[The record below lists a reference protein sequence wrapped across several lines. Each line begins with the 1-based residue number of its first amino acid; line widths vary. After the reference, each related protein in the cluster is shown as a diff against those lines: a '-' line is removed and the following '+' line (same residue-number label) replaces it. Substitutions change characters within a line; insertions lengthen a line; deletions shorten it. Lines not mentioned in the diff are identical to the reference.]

1 MSALDAAYAARERY
15 EWQRCHDEAAALAFD
30 EPAAEGERLA
40 LIGEAAWWLGRLADA
55 IEARQNAY
63 LAFETAGDMRR
74 AGYCAVWLYENHSQ
88 HARPAVASGWLM
100 RARRALDHDDE
111 CIEHGALLMREAELA
126 HGDGRLTDATDLAE
140 RALAL
145 GRKLGSAD
153 VEAEALQ
160 TIGRVLIDAGQVKVG
175 LAHLDEAM
183 LFAVEGRLGPYST
196 GKVYCSLISACE
208 DLGDLRRAADW
219 TEATNQ
225 WAEQHPFAIFPG
237 ICRVHRAAVLDRGGA
252 LADAEREASQACTE
266 LLASH
271 VPNAAAA
278 YAEVG
283 DIRRRLG
290 DLVRAEEA
298 FTRAEEL
305 GGRTCTGTAL
315 LRLSQNRVDEASRII
330 AGCVAELSPNRLA
343 RARVLPI
350 AAQIAIAAGDLDLA
364 KAHVTEIDAIA
375 DAFETPYL
383 RAVAMLARG
392 RLQLAEGDPVTAQAT
407 LHRAHTLWHELGV
420 PYEAATAKTVFAVAQ
435 RDAGDD
441 SGAQE
446 SFAAARA
453 LFEDIGVR
461 LNGRDGGER
470 PESLPAGLSERE
482 AEVLRLVASGLSN
495 KEVAAQLHLS
505 AKTVSRHVSN
515 IFTKLGVSS
524 RVAASAFAFAH
535 NIADPND

>member
-1 MSALDAAYAARERY
+1 MGALDAAYAARERY
-15 EWQRCHDEAAALAFD
+15 EWQSCHDEAAALSLGD
-30 EPAAEGERLA
+30 ELDEAERFS
-40 LIGEAAWWLGRLADA
+40 LIGEAAWWLGRLDDS
-55 IEARQNAY
+55 IEARQAAY
-63 LAFETAGDMRR
+63 RGFEDAGDMRR
-74 AGYCAVWLYENHSQ
+74 AGYCAVWLYESNAQ
-88 HARPAVASGWLM
+88 RARPAIASAWLM
-100 RARRALDHDDE
+100 RARRALDTDDS
-111 CIEHGALLMREAELA
+111 CVEHGALLMREAELA
-126 HGDGRLTDATDLAE
+126 HGEGRLSDATDLAE

-153 VEAEALQ
+153 LEAEALQ
-160 TIGRVLIDAGQVKVG
+160 TLGRVLIDAGQTKVG

-208 DLGDLRRAADW
+208 DLGDWRRAADW
-219 TEATNQ
+219 TEATTQ
-225 WAEQHPFAIFPG
+225 WARAHPFAIFPG
-237 ICRVHRAAVLDRGGA
+237 ICRVHRAVVLDRGGA
-252 LADAEREASQACTE
+252 MAAAEREASQACDE

-271 VPNAAAA
+271 IPNAAAA
-278 YAEVG
+278 FAEVG

-298 FTRAEEL
+298 FSRAEEL

-315 LRLSQNRVDEASRII
+315 LRLSQNRLDEASRII

-364 KAHVTEIDAIA
+364 KMHVTELDAIA
-375 DAFETPYL
+375 DAFETPHL

-392 RLQLAEGDPVTAQAT
+392 RLQLAEGGAVTAQGT
-407 LHRAHTLWHELGV
+407 LLRAHALWHELGI
-420 PYEAATAKTVFAVAQ
+420 PYEAATTKTVLAVAQ
-435 RDAGDD
+435 RDAGDAA
-441 SGAQE
+441 GAQE

-453 LFEDIGVR
+453 LFEEIGVR
-461 LNGRDGGER
+461 LDQSEVDGDSR
-470 PESLPAGLSERE
+470 RLPGGLSERE

-524 RVAASAFAFAH
+524 RVAASAFAFA
-535 NIADPND
+535 NKIANPQD